1 MEAAKT
7 GPGEW
12 IGNGYIIWAVNGKLG
27 HCRREGTQVNKF
39 KRVFRRQST
48 ALVAGGISAQKSR
61 MMPRFLVSGLE
72 GVALLQSGA
81 EKEVPCGWAPLG

>member
-27 HCRREGTQVNKF
+27 HCRREGRQVNKF
-39 KRVFRRQST
+39 KRAFGRQST

-72 GVALLQSGA
+72 GVALVAVRS
-81 EKEVPCGWAPLG
+81 